1 MKYIKEYSEYDYK
14 QFTPED
20 VEELK
25 DVYQDIVDDLG
36 LYDTVG
42 LDFCYPAF
50 QILKVDDSTFQLP
63 NKYEGK
69 MCKIFIR
76 TIVTEMWHFGEMK
89 EVTKEELNH
98 HNHMLQLLEPHITR
112 IKNMGYIIIVKDM
125 LSSFTKIGY
134 SNIDGIEIQI
144 TKKPHQ

>member
-36 LYDTVG
+36 LYDN
-42 LDFCYPAF
+42 PF
-50 QILKVDDSTFQLP
+50 QILKVDDSSFQLP

-125 LSSFTKIGY
+125 LAAFTKIGY
-134 SNIDGIEIQI
+134 LNIDGIEIHI

>member
-1 MKYIKEYSEYDYK
+1 MKYIKEYSEYK

-25 DVYQDIVDDLG
+25 DVYQDIVDNLG
-36 LYDTVG
+36 LYDN
-42 LDFCYPAF
+42 PF
-50 QILKVDDSTFQLP
+50 QILKVDDSSFQLP

-112 IKNMGYIIIVKDM
+112 IKNMGYIIIVKDL

>member
-1 MKYIKEYSEYDYK
+1 MLKYLKEYSQYLAYESDE
-14 QFTPED
+14 FTPED
-20 VEELK
+20 VEELS

-36 LYDTVG
+36 LYDVPEM
-42 LDFCYPAF
+42 DF
-50 QILKVDDSTFQLP
+50 KVDDSTFQLP

-112 IKNMGYIIIVKDM
+112 IRNMGYTIIVKDM

-134 SNIDGIEIQI
+134 SNIDGIEIHI

>member
-1 MKYIKEYSEYDYK
+1 MLKYLKEYSQYLAYESDE
-14 QFTPED
+14 FTPED
-20 VEELK
+20 VEELS

-36 LYDTVG
+36 LYDVPEM
-42 LDFCYPAF
+42 DF
-50 QILKVDDSTFQLP
+50 KVDDSSFQLP
-63 NKYEGK
+63 KNYEGK

-76 TIVTEMWHFGEMK
+76 TIVTEIWHFGEMK
-89 EVTKEELNH
+89 EVSKEELNH
-98 HNHMLQLLEPHITR
+98 HNHILQLLEPHITR
-112 IKNMGYIIIVKDM
+112 IRNMGYTIIVKDM

>member
-1 MKYIKEYSEYDYK
+1 MKYIKEYSEYK

-36 LYDTVG
+36 LYDN
-42 LDFCYPAF
+42 PF
-50 QILKVDDSTFQLP
+50 QILKVDDSSFQLP

-112 IKNMGYIIIVKDM
+112 IKNMGYIIIVKDL

-134 SNIDGIEIQI
+134 SNIDGIEINI

>member
-1 MKYIKEYSEYDYK
+1 MKYIKEYSEYK

-36 LYDTVG
+36 LYDN
-42 LDFCYPAF
+42 PF
-50 QILKVDDSTFQLP
+50 QILKVDDSSFQLP

>member
-1 MKYIKEYSEYDYK
+1 MKYIKEYSEYK

-36 LYDTVG
+36 LYDN
-42 LDFCYPAF
+42 PF
-50 QILKVDDSTFQLP
+50 QILKVDDSSFQLP

-125 LSSFTKIGY
+125 LAAFTKIGY

>member
-1 MKYIKEYSEYDYK
+1 MLKYLKEYSQYLAYESDE
-14 QFTPED
+14 FTPED
-20 VEELK
+20 VEELS

-36 LYDTVG
+36 LYDVPEM
-42 LDFCYPAF
+42 DF
-50 QILKVDDSTFQLP
+50 KVDDSSFQLP
-63 NKYEGK
+63 KNYEGK

-89 EVTKEELNH
+89 EVTKEELDQ
-98 HNHMLQLLEPHITR
+98 HNHILQLLEPHITR

-125 LSSFTKIGY
+125 LAAFTKIGY
-134 SNIDGIEIQI
+134 LNIDGIEIQI

>member
-1 MKYIKEYSEYDYK
+1 MLKYLKEYSQYLAYESDE
-14 QFTPED
+14 FTPED
-20 VEELK
+20 VEELS

-36 LYDTVG
+36 LYDVPEM
-42 LDFCYPAF
+42 DF
-50 QILKVDDSTFQLP
+50 KVDDSSFQLP
-63 NKYEGK
+63 KNYEGK

-89 EVTKEELNH
+89 EVTKEELDH
-98 HNHMLQLLEPHITR
+98 HNHILQLLEPHITR
-112 IKNMGYIIIVKDM
+112 IRNMGYIIIVKDM

>member
-1 MKYIKEYSEYDYK
+1 MKMKYIKEYSEYDYK

-36 LYDTVG
+36 LYDN
-42 LDFCYPAF
+42 PF

-134 SNIDGIEIQI
+134 SNIDGIEIHI

>member
-1 MKYIKEYSEYDYK
+1 MKYIKEYSEYK

-36 LYDTVG
+36 LYDN
-42 LDFCYPAF
+42 PF
-50 QILKVDDSTFQLP
+50 QILKVDDSSFQLP

-112 IKNMGYIIIVKDM
+112 IKNMGYIIIVKDRPIFKTDGM
-125 LSSFTKIGY
+125 LAAFTKIGY
-134 SNIDGIEIQI
+134 LNIDGIEIHI

>member
-1 MKYIKEYSEYDYK
+1 MKMKYIKEYSEYN
-14 QFTPED
+14 QFTTED

-36 LYDTVG
+36 LYDN
-42 LDFCYPAF
+42 PF
-50 QILKVDDSTFQLP
+50 QILKVDDSSFQLP

-112 IKNMGYIIIVKDM
+112 IKNMGYIIIVKD
-125 LSSFTKIGY
+125 LLDRHFRFG
-134 SNIDGIEIQI
+134 NGIEIHI

>member
-1 MKYIKEYSEYDYK
+1 MLKYLKEYSQYLAYESDE
-14 QFTPED
+14 FTPED
-20 VEELK
+20 VEELS

-36 LYDTVG
+36 LYDVPEM
-42 LDFCYPAF
+42 DF
-50 QILKVDDSTFQLP
+50 KVDDSSFQLP
-63 NKYEGK
+63 KNYEGK

-89 EVTKEELNH
+89 EVTKEELDH
-98 HNHMLQLLEPHITR
+98 HNHILQLLEPHITR

-125 LSSFTKIGY
+125 LAAFTKIGY
-134 SNIDGIEIQI
+134 LNIDGIEIQI

>member
-1 MKYIKEYSEYDYK
+1 MKYIKEYSEYK

-25 DVYQDIVDDLG
+25 DVYQDIVDNLG
-36 LYDTVG
+36 LYDN
-42 LDFCYPAF
+42 PF
-50 QILKVDDSTFQLP
+50 QILKVDDSSFQLP

-112 IKNMGYIIIVKDM
+112 IKNMGYIIIVKD
-125 LSSFTKIGY
+125 LLDLQFRFGY
-134 SNIDGIEIQI
+134 PNINGIEIHI

>member
-1 MKYIKEYSEYDYK
+1 MKYIKEYSEYK

-36 LYDTVG
+36 LYDN
-42 LDFCYPAF
+42 PF
-50 QILKVDDSTFQLP
+50 QILKVDDSSFQLP

-112 IKNMGYIIIVKDM
+112 IKNMGYIIIVKDL

>member
-1 MKYIKEYSEYDYK
+1 MKYIKEYSEYDSK
-14 QFTPED
+14 QFTPEE

>member
-36 LYDTVG
+36 LYDN
-42 LDFCYPAF
+42 PF

>member
-1 MKYIKEYSEYDYK
+1 
-14 QFTPED
+14 
-20 VEELK
+20 
-25 DVYQDIVDDLG
+25 
-36 LYDTVG
+36 
-42 LDFCYPAF
+42 
-50 QILKVDDSTFQLP
+50 
-63 NKYEGK
+63 
-69 MCKIFIR
+69 
-76 TIVTEMWHFGEMK
+76 MK

-125 LSSFTKIGY
+125 LAAFTKIGY

>member
-1 MKYIKEYSEYDYK
+1 MKYIKEYSEYK

-36 LYDTVG
+36 LYDS
-42 LDFCYPAF
+42 PF
-50 QILKVDDSTFQLP
+50 QILKVDDSSFQLP

-134 SNIDGIEIQI
+134 SNIDGIEIHI

>member
-1 MKYIKEYSEYDYK
+1 MLKYLKEYSQYLAYESDE
-14 QFTPED
+14 FTPED
-20 VEELK
+20 VEELS

-36 LYDTVG
+36 LYDN
-42 LDFCYPAF
+42 PF

-69 MCKIFIR
+69 MCIR

-134 SNIDGIEIQI
+134 SNIDGIEIHI

>member
-1 MKYIKEYSEYDYK
+1 MLKYLKEYSQYLAYESDE
-14 QFTPED
+14 FTPED
-20 VEELK
+20 VEELS

-36 LYDTVG
+36 LYDVPEM
-42 LDFCYPAF
+42 DF
-50 QILKVDDSTFQLP
+50 KVDDSSFQLP
-63 NKYEGK
+63 KNYEGK

-89 EVTKEELNH
+89 EVTKEELDH
-98 HNHMLQLLEPHITR
+98 HNHILQLLEPHITR
-112 IKNMGYIIIVKDM
+112 IRNMGYTIIVKDM

>member
-1 MKYIKEYSEYDYK
+1 MKYIKEYSEYK

-36 LYDTVG
+36 LYDN
-42 LDFCYPAF
+42 PF
-50 QILKVDDSTFQLP
+50 QILKVDDSSFQLP

-134 SNIDGIEIQI
+134 SNIDGIEIHI

>member
-1 MKYIKEYSEYDYK
+1 M
-14 QFTPED
+14 
-20 VEELK
+20 EELS

-36 LYDTVG
+36 LYDVPEM
-42 LDFCYPAF
+42 DF
-50 QILKVDDSTFQLP
+50 KVDDSTFQLP

-112 IKNMGYIIIVKDM
+112 IRNMGYTIIVKDM

>member
-98 HNHMLQLLEPHITR
+98 HNHILQLLEPHITR

>member
-1 MKYIKEYSEYDYK
+1 MKYIKEYSEYDSK

-36 LYDTVG
+36 LYDN
-42 LDFCYPAF
+42 PF

-125 LSSFTKIGY
+125 LAAFTKIGY
-134 SNIDGIEIQI
+134 LNIDGIEIHI

>member
-1 MKYIKEYSEYDYK
+1 MLKYLKEYSQYLAYESDE
-14 QFTPED
+14 FTPED
-20 VEELK
+20 VEELS

-36 LYDTVG
+36 LYDVPEM
-42 LDFCYPAF
+42 DF
-50 QILKVDDSTFQLP
+50 KVDDSSFQLP
-63 NKYEGK
+63 KNYEGK

-89 EVTKEELNH
+89 EVTKEELDH
-98 HNHMLQLLEPHITR
+98 HNHILQLLEPHITR
-112 IKNMGYIIIVKDM
+112 IRNMGYTIIVKDM

-134 SNIDGIEIQI
+134 SNIDGIEIHI